1 MPDCIEPRCHR
12 QTKPKRGRGRKPVRC
27 EPHRQAA
34 RRESQRAYAARTR
47 ARHTGGAMPK
57 CQSIIK
63 SIIGRPYRCNEPT
76 KTPTTRGRPPRH
88 CPECR
93 DFRRYRAAYKRWQRT
108 IQKGEEKRER
118 RAARRQAAIENIRRI
133 AGQDKPRLFA
143 AGLYD
148 GLNYRGVRRY
158 GTNQDYVRGLRAAVI
173 CWRFDR
179 NPPKTAANLVG
190 RYPHHFHPE
199 VVARFSTDRL
209 TTTTGP
215 AANAGTEATHRPA
228 EAK

>member
-1 MPDCIEPRCHR
+1 M
-12 QTKPKRGRGRKPVRC
+12 RC

-34 RRESQRAYAARTR
+34 RRESQRAYAARKR
-47 ARHTGGAMPK
+47 AQHTGGAMPK
-57 CQSIIK
+57 CQSILK
-63 SIIGRPYRCNEPT
+63 PIIGRPYRCTEPT

-93 DFRRYRAAYKRWQRT
+93 RFRRYRAAYKRWQRT

-118 RAARRQAAIENIRRI
+118 RAALRQAAIENLRRI
-133 AGQDKPRLFA
+133 TGEDKPRLFA
-143 AGLYD
+143 EGLYD
-148 GLNYRGVRRY
+148 GLNYRVIRRY
-158 GTNQDYVRGLRAAVI
+158 LNNPDYDQGRRAAVFY
-173 CWRFDR
+173 WRFDR

-190 RYPHHFHPE
+190 RYPHRFHPE
-199 VVARFSTDRL
+199 VVAGFSTDRL

-215 AANAGTEATHRPA
+215 AANAGAEATHRPA